1 MYVTDCQIK
10 SGMLI
15 SLQQNRLQ
23 QATAHSYH
31 SLWQDSGAMTS
42 GSRGSCSPVSW
53 AQDPQQ
59 ISLST
64 HSCSTISAKTWCWFQ
79 RSPSPAGWPWLQLPA
94 CSPPVGCVSLQ
105 QQQQQQQQLIWD
117 QQVAPAVT
125 SLWPWRTQCCADEIL
140 WKHASAALPL
150 LRVLSLACSSRSLSL
165 CLSLSPL
172 SKAVAVSGQHSG
184 SL

>member
-1 MYVTDCQIK
+1 MTGQRGYDFRLPVELQPGQLSTR
-10 SGMLI
+10 STT
-15 SLQQNRLQ
+15 SL
-23 QATAHSYH
+23 T
-31 SLWQDSGAMTS
+31 T
-42 GSRGSCSPVSW
+42 
-53 AQDPQQ
+53 
-59 ISLST
+59 T

-94 CSPPVGCVSLQ
+94 CSPPVGCVSL

-165 CLSLSPL
+165 CLSLSPPL